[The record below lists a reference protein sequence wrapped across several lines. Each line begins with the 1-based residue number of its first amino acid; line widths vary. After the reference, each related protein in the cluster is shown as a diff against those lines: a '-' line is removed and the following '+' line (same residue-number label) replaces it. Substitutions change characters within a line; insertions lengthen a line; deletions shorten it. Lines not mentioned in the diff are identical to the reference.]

1 MAESATPQP
10 ATART
15 VATEIVRALRD
26 AGYIAYFAGGCVRDK
41 LLGLEPKDYDV
52 ATDARP
58 DQVRQLF
65 RSARFVGEAFGVSLV
80 RKQGVTIEVA
90 TFRTDGVYADGRRPG
105 EVTFTDAEHDAQRRD
120 FTINGLFEDP
130 LATTE
135 AAHIID
141 YVKGKQDIRDRR
153 LRAIGNPADRFAEDY
168 LRMLRA
174 VRFAARFDLS
184 WDEAT
189 RLAITQ
195 LADRLGEISRERIG
209 MELRAM
215 VSRGGKV
222 AANSIELLA
231 ELGLADVVLNAKV
244 ASHELSTV
252 RELKEKEAS
261 KKGISTFKEE
271 KGSDPFIVVTLPEDE
286 RALPIALACWL
297 LDRAGVGGLG
307 CDSGAQK
314 ESEAVSAQILMKDW
328 LRKQPWRR
336 MVAAT
341 RRALALN
348 NEESQLLNAI
358 FDLLQRAI
366 DWPSLNHARQCR
378 LLGHPAWPACRVV
391 LHALL
396 LGRGLAEHWQQLD
409 RAEVELHK
417 KGELLP
423 AAWIT
428 GDDLIAAG
436 LTPGPKFKRLLDE
449 VYDAQLEGRV
459 RDKQAAL
466 DWVVGREG

>member
-26 AGYIAYFAGGCVRDK
+26 AGYVAYFAGGCVRDK

-135 AAHIID
+135 AGRIID
-141 YVKGKQDIRDRR
+141 YVEGKQDIHGRR

-174 VRFAARFDLS
+174 VRFVARFDLS

-195 LADRLGEISRERIG
+195 LANRLGEISRERIG

-215 VSRGGKV
+215 VSRGGKI

-252 RELKEKEAS
+252 REVGKEKR
-261 KKGISTFKEE
+261 KE

-314 ESEAVSAQILMKDW
+314 VIEAGSAQTLMKDW

-366 DWPSLNHARQCR
+366 DWPSLNHAKQCR

-396 LGRGLAEHWQQLD
+396 VGRGLAEHWQQLD
-409 RAEVELHK
+409 RAEVELRK
-417 KGELLP
+417 KGKLLP

-466 DWVVGREG
+466 DWVVDKSGSF